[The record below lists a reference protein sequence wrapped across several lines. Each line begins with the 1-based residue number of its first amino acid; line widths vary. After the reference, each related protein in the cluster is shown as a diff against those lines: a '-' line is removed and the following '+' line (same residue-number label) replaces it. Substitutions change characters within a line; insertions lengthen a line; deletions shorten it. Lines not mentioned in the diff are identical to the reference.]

1 MHQPIKTIAKNP
13 NMRKKKKKTPKTH
26 CPQPPPP
33 PTTITHHSKKPK
45 KRKKWS
51 CAEISPE
58 LIREVEAR
66 MNRNYLPPALKMHT
80 GTNGTAAHSPPT
92 VSLSGPS
99 TMSALAR
106 RAINGRACK
115 LPTVQEVGKLSSSEH
130 HSHKIEKYTT
140 NKQKKKQKTRSNIL
154 QLPDHKG
161 CHTQPSNKS

>member
-1 MHQPIKTIAKNP
+1 
-13 NMRKKKKKTPKTH
+13 
-26 CPQPPPP
+26 
-33 PTTITHHSKKPK
+33 
-45 KRKKWS
+45 
-51 CAEISPE
+51 
-58 LIREVEAR
+58 

-140 NKQKKKQKTRSNIL
+140 NKQKKKTKNEEQYIAIT
-154 QLPDHKG
+154 
-161 CHTQPSNKS
+161 